1 MILPWLF
8 PTAEENVALYREAR
22 AAAGHAG
29 PGRVMAMYPTH
40 IADTAEQARAE
51 AEPAW
56 RHWRRLLAPEMATP
70 TANRPGL
77 TAEVQEAM
85 SYDYVVSERH
95 VPFGTVDEAWR
106 LVRWLE
112 SFGVTHLGLTFHFG
126 GVDHAAALRAIELWG
141 REVVRA
147 AG

>member
-8 PTAEENVALYREAR
+8 PAAEQSVALYREAR

-29 PGRVMAMYPTH
+29 AGRVMAMYPTH
-40 IADTAEQARAE
+40 VAATAEQARAE

-70 TANRPGL
+70 AANRPGL
-77 TAEVQEAM
+77 TGQVEVRM
-85 SYDYVVSERH
+85 SYDYVVAERH
-95 VPFGTVDEAWR
+95 VPFGTVAEAR
-106 LVRWLE
+106 ALVRWLE

-126 GVDHAAALRAIELWG
+126 GIDQAAALHAIDLWG
-141 REVVRA
+141 REVLPGAR
-147 AG
+147 